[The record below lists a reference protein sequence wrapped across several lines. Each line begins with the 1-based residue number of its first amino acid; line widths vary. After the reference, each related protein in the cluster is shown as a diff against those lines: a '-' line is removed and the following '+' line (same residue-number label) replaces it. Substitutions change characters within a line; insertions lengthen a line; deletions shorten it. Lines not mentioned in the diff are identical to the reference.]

1 MIKAT
6 TQDAYELLHKGSLVM
21 AEMEANGIRV
31 DVDYIKRTQ
40 RKMDVRIKYLTE
52 RLQKD
57 KIYKIWKKTFGWKMK
72 LGSRTQLAN
81 VLFDKMRLHSNRQT
95 STRQAADADA
105 LEDLN
110 LPFVNQY
117 LHIEKL
123 KKARSTYLANI
134 LYETVDGFIH
144 PNFNLHLVRT
154 YRGSSDHPNF
164 QNIPMRDALIK
175 KLIRR
180 SFIARPGHCLVDL
193 DFKGSEVN
201 AASWYHKDPVMLKYI
216 ATNPGKMH
224 FDAAKQIYKLPSKL
238 MTPEIRYCAKNKFV
252 FPEFYGDW
260 WLSCA
265 HNLWNAIDKMKL
277 KTADGIPLKEWLER
291 KGITCLGTGDPKNIN
306 PESFEAHLKDVEYD
320 FWHNR
325 FAVYQEWKDEW
336 WGLYQERGWFQML
349 SGFRVAGYL
358 NRKEVINYP
367 VQGTAFHALLW
378 CLIRINQLLKKY
390 NMKTKL
396 VGQIHDDAVSDVPK
410 RELSNYI
417 EIALDVITI
426 QLKKHW
432 PWIITP
438 MQVEIETTEIGGSW
452 YEKQE
457 YKITN

>member
-1 MIKAT
+1 MGIKAT
-6 TQDAYELLHKGSLVM
+6 TQDAYQLLHEGSLVM

-40 RKMDVRIKYLTE
+40 RKMDVRIGHLTE
-52 RLQKD
+52 RLKKD
-57 KIYKIWKKTFGWKMK
+57 EIYKVWKDMFGWKMK
-72 LGSRTQLAN
+72 LGSRTQLAS
-81 VLFDKMRLHSNRQT
+81 VLFDKMGLKSNRQT
-95 STRQAADADA
+95 ATRAAADADA
-105 LEDLN
+105 LESLDV
-110 LPFVNQY
+110 PFVNQY

-134 LYETVDGFIH
+134 LFETVDGFIH
-144 PNFNLHLVRT
+144 PNFNLHLART

-224 FDAAKQIYKLPSKL
+224 FDAAMQIYKLPAKL
-238 MTPEIRYCAKNKFV
+238 MTADIRYSAKNKFV

-260 WLSCA
+260 WISCA
-265 HNLWNAIDKMKL
+265 RNLWNAIDKMNL
-277 KTADGIPLKEWLER
+277 KTANDIPLKKWLAK
-291 KGITCLGTGDPKNIN
+291 KGIKSLGTGDPKNIG
-306 PESFEAHLKDVEYD
+306 PKSFEAHLKNVEYD

-325 FAVYQEWKDEW
+325 FAVYQEWKEEW
-336 WGLYQERGWFQML
+336 WEKYQERGWFQML
-349 SGFRVAGYL
+349 SGFRVSGYL

-378 CLIRINQLLKKY
+378 CLIRISYLLKKY
-390 NMKTKL
+390 KMKTKL
-396 VGQIHDDAVSDVPK
+396 IGQIHDDAVSDVPEK
-410 RELSNYI
+410 ELSNYI
-417 EIALDVITI
+417 EIALDVITV

-438 MQVEIETTEIGGSW
+438 MQVEIETTPIDGSW
-452 YEKQE
+452 YEKKLWE
-457 YKITN
+457 G

>member
-1 MIKAT
+1 MGIKAT
-6 TQDAYELLHKGSLVM
+6 TQDAYQLLHEGSLVM

-40 RKMDVRIKYLTE
+40 RKMDVRINNLTE
-52 RLQKD
+52 RLKKD
-57 KIYKIWKKTFGWKMK
+57 EIYKTWKDMFGWKMK

-81 VLFDKMRLHSNRQT
+81 VLFDKMGLKSNRQT
-95 STRQAADADA
+95 ATRAAADADA
-105 LEDLN
+105 LESLDV
-110 LPFVNQY
+110 PFVNQY

-134 LYETVDGFIH
+134 LFETVDGFIH
-144 PNFNLHLVRT
+144 PNFNLHLART
-154 YRGSSDHPNF
+154 YRGTSDHPNF

-224 FDAAKQIYKLPSKL
+224 FDAAMQIYKLPAKL
-238 MTPEIRYCAKNKFV
+238 MTADIRYSAKNKFV

-260 WLSCA
+260 WISCA
-265 HNLWNAIDKMKL
+265 RNLWNAIDKMNL
-277 KTADGIPLKEWLER
+277 KTANDIPLKKWLAK
-291 KGITCLGTGDPKNIN
+291 KGIKSLGTGDPKNIG
-306 PESFEAHLKDVEYD
+306 PKSFEAHLKNVEYD

-325 FAVYQEWKDEW
+325 FAVYQEWKEEW
-336 WGLYQERGWFQML
+336 WEKYQERGWFQML
-349 SGFRVAGYL
+349 SGFRVSGYL

-378 CLIRINQLLKKY
+378 CLIRISYLLKKY
-390 NMKTKL
+390 KMKTKL
-396 VGQIHDDAVSDVPK
+396 IGQIHDDAVSDVPEK
-410 RELSNYI
+410 ELSNYI
-417 EIALDVITI
+417 EIALDVITV

-438 MQVEIETTEIGGSW
+438 MQVEIETTPIDGSW
-452 YEKQE
+452 YEKKLWE
-457 YKITN
+457 G